1 MYPTRIIKIST
12 GFGRTISLNLINRF
26 LLIVILCEYT
36 DLDGEIS
43 RTPRP
48 PNPLTNRAAYDGPK
62 KKKNTKWLTVLLSK
76 PLTLHVKYADLPSNA
91 VTFLGVSG
99 SNCGPTNGLLSS
111 GLTAFTSR
119 PLPPPDPFLS
129 PPPLLWYEHPG
140 DGQTER
146 KKTIISVFPPLIV
159 LGKIMLF

>member
-26 LLIVILCEYT
+26 LLIVILCEYA

-62 KKKNTKWLTVLLSK
+62 KKK
-76 PLTLHVKYADLPSNA
+76 TLNDLPFCCPSLWLCTLNTRTCPPTRWRFWAFPGRTA
-91 VTFLGVSG
+91 VPRTGCCRPVWRRSRRVRYHRRIRFYRRHRCFGTNTLGG
-99 SNCGPTNGLLSS
+99 
-111 GLTAFTSR
+111 
-119 PLPPPDPFLS
+119 
-129 PPPLLWYEHPG
+129 
-140 DGQTER
+140 GQTER

-159 LGKIMLF
+159 LGKIMSF